1 MKSLYTLFFSLTL
14 LLGITHMQI
23 RFMDAALP
31 QTSEPAPN
39 SQESAPSGGGATNSD
54 SPLTDGL
61 NEFGGAGSGLRTDGS
76 LIGFVSQIISW
87 LLGLVGTV
95 FFVIILLNG
104 FKYMTSGGN
113 ASNSQESVKA
123 ITNAVI
129 GLVIIMGAFLITN
142 YVTSALL
149 SA

>member
-1 MKSLYTLFFSLTL
+1 MKSFYTLFLSFILILAFSVVYTPVAQPVFA
-14 LLGITHMQI
+14 G
-23 RFMDAALP
+23 
-31 QTSEPAPN
+31 SE
-39 SQESAPSGGGATNSD
+39 
-54 SPLTDGL
+54 SPLSDGL
-61 NEFGGAGSGLRTDGS
+61 DEFGGAGSGLRTDGS

-87 LLGLVGTV
+87 GLGLVGTV
-95 FFVIILLNG
+95 FFVIILING
-104 FKYMTSGGN
+104 FKYMTAGGN
-113 ASNSQESVKA
+113 ASASQESVKA